1 MLSNLQDMVCILSSA
16 TDFLYN
22 HKQATCISVCWLY
35 SNSQLLK
42 RKQGTGFVHHV
53 MSLAHVM
60 RRQSFI
66 WKAELITE
74 APLKI
79 IFPFLYAVLWF

>member
-1 MLSNLQDMVCILSSA
+1 MLSNLQDKVCILSSA

-22 HKQATCISVCWLY
+22 HKQATYTSVCWLY
-35 SNSQLLK
+35 SNSNQLHK

-53 MSLAHVM
+53 LSLVHIM
-60 RRQSFI
+60 RRHSSV
-66 WKAELITE
+66 WKAELLTK

-79 IFPFLYAVLWF
+79 ILPFLYAML